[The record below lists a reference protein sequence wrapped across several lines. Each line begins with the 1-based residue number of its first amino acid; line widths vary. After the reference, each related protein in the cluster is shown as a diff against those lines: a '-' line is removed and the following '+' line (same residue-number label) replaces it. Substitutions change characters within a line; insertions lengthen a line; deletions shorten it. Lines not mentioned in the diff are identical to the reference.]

1 MQRLVDKIVNEFQ
14 QNSDYIEIGALD
26 GNGGKTWLSL
36 PFQVS
41 ITKRQPPNTDSFQ
54 VYQGQI
60 RTLAPFHFANVL
72 RHPSCFY
79 FFSASALPNV
89 ASPDLEDSVVQRDIC
104 WLTGTFPGLKQNI
117 FNFINQPSLLFFNR
131 SSTAGGDE

>member
-1 MQRLVDKIVNEFQ
+1 MSFNKTATTSKLVHWMETEVTTTTGLTSVQVTVLTFTIN
-14 QNSDYIEIGALD
+14 
-26 GNGGKTWLSL
+26 SL
-36 PFQVS
+36 P
-41 ITKRQPPNTDSFQ
+41 DSFQ

-79 FFSASALPNV
+79 FFSVSALPNV

-104 WLTGTFPGLKQNI
+104 WLTGTLY
-117 FNFINQPSLLFFNR
+117 
-131 SSTAGGDE
+131 SSITYYILHT

>member
-26 GNGGKTWLSL
+26 GNGGKQRLDLLRSSGFCNITCTINSL
-36 PFQVS
+36 
-41 ITKRQPPNTDSFQ
+41 TDSFQ

-60 RTLAPFHFANVL
+60 RALAPFHFANVL

-79 FFSASALPNV
+79 FFSVSALPNV
-89 ASPDLEDSVVQRDIC
+89 ATPDLEDSVVQRDIC
-104 WLTGTFPGLKQNI
+104 WLTGTLY
-117 FNFINQPSLLFFNR
+117 
-131 SSTAGGDE
+131 SSITHRILHT